1 MTHFLQELYEN
12 LLVPV
17 KNRKTKR
24 RPRWPLY
31 KSPNVTDVPL
41 YLLISLL
48 FRLEFV
54 YNGYPSVQER
64 KELSTMQV
72 QEAIQK
78 RLSIRRY
85 ADAAISDEHLDIL
98 FKALQ
103 LAASGN
109 NYQNWEFVFVKNPDV
124 KQRLVP
130 ACNNQSFVRDCAY
143 FIAGVADPTMKWHMV
158 DITIALTQFALQA
171 VELGYGTC
179 WIGAFDEAGV
189 KQVLNVPDD
198 KKVVICM
205 TLGLPTGKHVPRGRK
220 TLEKIIYMDKFGA
233 RFKSSDE

>member
-1 MTHFLQELYEN
+1 M
-12 LLVPV
+12 
-17 KNRKTKR
+17 
-24 RPRWPLY
+24 
-31 KSPNVTDVPL
+31 S
-41 YLLISLL
+41 
-48 FRLEFV
+48 
-54 YNGYPSVQER
+54 
-64 KELSTMQV
+64 V

-85 ADAAISDEHLDIL
+85 AAVSIPAEHLDIL
-98 FKALQ
+98 LKALQ

-109 NYQNWEFVFVKNPDV
+109 NNQNWEFIFVKDPVV

-130 ACNNQSFVRDCAY
+130 ACSNQRFVRNCAY
-143 FIAGVADPTMKWHMV
+143 FIAGVADPTLKWHMV

-189 KQVLNVPDD
+189 KQVLNVPTD

-205 TLGLPTGKHVPRGRK
+205 TLGLPTGKHVPRDRK
-220 TLEKIIYMDKFGA
+220 TLGEIIYLDQFGV
-233 RFKSSDE
+233 RFESSE

>member
-1 MTHFLQELYEN
+1 
-12 LLVPV
+12 
-17 KNRKTKR
+17 
-24 RPRWPLY
+24 
-31 KSPNVTDVPL
+31 
-41 YLLISLL
+41 
-48 FRLEFV
+48 
-54 YNGYPSVQER
+54 
-64 KELSTMQV
+64 MQV

-103 LAASGN
+103 RAASGN
-109 NYQNWEFVFVKNPDV
+109 NYQNWEFVFVKDPDV

-130 ACNNQSFVRDCAY
+130 ACYNQSFVRDCAY

-179 WIGAFDEAGV
+179 WIGAFYEAGV
-189 KQVLNVPDD
+189 KQVLNLPDD

-220 TLEKIIYMDKFGA
+220 TLEEIIYLDKFGA
-233 RFKSSDE
+233 RFKSSHE